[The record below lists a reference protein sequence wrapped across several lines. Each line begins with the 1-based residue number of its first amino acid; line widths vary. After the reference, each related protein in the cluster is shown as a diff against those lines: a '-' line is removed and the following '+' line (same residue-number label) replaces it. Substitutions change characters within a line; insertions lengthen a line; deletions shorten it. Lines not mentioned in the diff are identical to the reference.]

1 MFIDMST
8 AIVFSLE
15 FRGVATPT
23 AGEKI
28 ATSFAAT
35 PLIRG

>member
-8 AIVFSLE
+8 AIVFSFE
-15 FRGVATPT
+15 FRGVAMPS
-23 AGEKI
+23 AGEWI
-28 ATSFAAT
+28 VASLIAT